1 MTDNEYD
8 KAEENE
14 PVTMEEPGAITQP
27 NARNPRRLHSAQSS
41 GMESSVLRFNLN
53 FTVGSKGKQKAIL
66 SDVAATVKW
75 GHVLAI
81 MGPSG
86 AGKSVLIS
94 ALTLDALFGRT
105 EGRVTLNGVPLTDKI
120 FKSHCYTVV
129 QLDQHWPYLTC
140 RETLRYAAELYDVAA
155 KEDIDAVVDEIVQ
168 KMGLDVCVDTRNA
181 RLSGGQ
187 RRRLSLGIALLK
199 QPTLLFLD
207 EPTTGLDAA
216 SAENIMQEIVR
227 VAKEENLIIL
237 CTIHQPST
245 KVYQGFDEV
254 MVLSKGREAYTGNVK
269 ESVPYFES
277 IGYPLPPQ
285 TNPAEHFLDMVN
297 ADFSDD
303 AEVDL
308 ILDTWQEKRP
318 GAGSSHHKKGFGGV
332 DNDDEG
338 QEGVADVKR
347 APLRKEISIMF
358 SRHLKLM
365 VRDPVLYS
373 GRAVIFF
380 VVSLL
385 FSLVYLNARD
395 YSQDQALNKMWIVLW
410 LVSVPSNMGVVA
422 VYALNEEFKSILRES
437 KNGMA
442 SPLSYALAK
451 TVLVIPIMF
460 VFALF
465 ALVIASF
472 VVIDMPWDTF
482 GVAIII
488 YAATMYVFECV
499 AECLSVW
506 FENPILGMLQ
516 FMNFWFGSFLF
527 AGFLISKDDLFWPFT
542 LFYYIMPYAYYL
554 RSSMYNYLKDTTF
567 DSCEPGTSAGVCVQ
581 STSGSDVLG
590 GINLVYNVVE
600 NEDTISAD
608 IATLIGIAIFY
619 KILYIIGVVYKSS
632 RVTTIHEAAK

>member
-1 MTDNEYD
+1 
-8 KAEENE
+8 
-14 PVTMEEPGAITQP
+14 
-27 NARNPRRLHSAQSS
+27 
-41 GMESSVLRFNLN
+41 
-53 FTVGSKGKQKAIL
+53 
-66 SDVAATVKW
+66 
-75 GHVLAI
+75 
-81 MGPSG
+81 
-86 AGKSVLIS
+86 
-94 ALTLDALFGRT
+94 
-105 EGRVTLNGVPLTDKI
+105 
-120 FKSHCYTVV
+120 
-129 QLDQHWPYLTC
+129 
-140 RETLRYAAELYDVAA
+140 
-155 KEDIDAVVDEIVQ
+155 
-168 KMGLDVCVDTRNA
+168 
-181 RLSGGQ
+181 
-187 RRRLSLGIALLK
+187 
-199 QPTLLFLD
+199 
-207 EPTTGLDAA
+207 
-216 SAENIMQEIVR
+216 
-227 VAKEENLIIL
+227 
-237 CTIHQPST
+237 
-245 KVYQGFDEV
+245 
-254 MVLSKGREAYTGNVK
+254 
-269 ESVPYFES
+269 
-277 IGYPLPPQ
+277 
-285 TNPAEHFLDMVN
+285 MVN

-590 GINLVYNVVE
+590 GINLVSTRKPQPNSPCGSNGCKFSLSSLSLPFKVYNVVE